1 MLSRLLVRILLI
13 RIYRSTRLDRLNR
26 IAWMSGKTLPDH
38 INENMSQSERSY
50 YKEYLSAIDQ
60 LNQDYSVGSSSLD
73 LTVDLTPPK
82 ELYIEVRI
90 KKDYGA
96 VMLPESGEV
105 HLQRNTTHL
114 LRRSEVDHLIK
125 QGIVA
130 EIIWLILKRS
140 KLTKTS
146 LSLHWTHY
154 FLCSVNVVATFFFL
168 FLSKTMPSKM
178 FTLQQFSLFMRKLL
192 VDELTSALSRPYNG
206 IFF

>member
-1 MLSRLLVRILLI
+1 MLSRLLVRIFLI
-13 RIYRSTRLDRLNR
+13 QIYRSTRLDRLNR

-38 INENMSQSERSY
+38 INENLSQSERSY

-130 EIIWLILKRS
+130 EII
-140 KLTKTS
+140 
-146 LSLHWTHY
+146 
-154 FLCSVNVVATFFFL
+154 
-168 FLSKTMPSKM
+168 
-178 FTLQQFSLFMRKLL
+178 
-192 VDELTSALSRPYNG
+192 
-206 IFF
+206 

>member
-1 MLSRLLVRILLI
+1 MLSRLLVRTFLI

-38 INENMSQSERSY
+38 INENLSQSERSY

-60 LNQDYSVGSSSLD
+60 LNQDYSVGSSALD

-130 EIIWLILKRS
+130 EII
-140 KLTKTS
+140 
-146 LSLHWTHY
+146 
-154 FLCSVNVVATFFFL
+154 
-168 FLSKTMPSKM
+168 
-178 FTLQQFSLFMRKLL
+178 
-192 VDELTSALSRPYNG
+192 
-206 IFF
+206 

>member
-1 MLSRLLVRILLI
+1 MLSRLLVRIFLI

-38 INENMSQSERSY
+38 INENLSQSERSY

-130 EIIWLILKRS
+130 EII
-140 KLTKTS
+140 
-146 LSLHWTHY
+146 
-154 FLCSVNVVATFFFL
+154 
-168 FLSKTMPSKM
+168 
-178 FTLQQFSLFMRKLL
+178 
-192 VDELTSALSRPYNG
+192 
-206 IFF
+206 